1 MTWERSVAENAWQLD
16 DGLYRILLP
25 LPWAVPFVNAF
36 LVGSRAQFAL
46 IDCGANWLPSLR
58 ALGRALKA
66 IGVPPRGLSSIVLTH
81 RHPDHAGGAGPVQQ
95 RWGGRVLL
103 HPLEWEQRRIDAVD
117 LEEWLEQHGVDDA
130 IRTRPP
136 GPPREPLEALPER
149 LDPLPVDQSLAIGD
163 LSLQVIHVPGH
174 APGQVMLW
182 EPRRGW
188 LFTADHVLEP
198 HAPNVWAFP
207 GTGGDP
213 LGEYLDSLERTRD
226 LDATLLLP
234 GHGKPLR
241 ANPRDLTTAMIDFHR
256 QFAGRVRAALDGK
269 QLTAWEI
276 VKLTR
281 SEPPTDPAGARFAL
295 AEVLAAL
302 TYLEKRG
309 AVSQAGEG
317 QWVAADDVLRQNSG
331 PLSSVR
337 RDT

>member
-1 MTWERSVAENAWQLD
+1 MTWERAVAENAWQLD

-36 LVGSRAQFAL
+36 LVESRSQFAL

-66 IGVPPRGLSSIVLTH
+66 IGVPARGLTSLVLTH
-81 RHPDHAGGAGPVQQ
+81 RHPDHAGGAGSVQQ

-103 HPLEWEQRRIDAVD
+103 HPLEWEQQRIEAAD
-117 LEEWLEQHGVDDA
+117 LEEWLRLHGVDEA
-130 IRTRPP
+130 IRVKPP
-136 GPPREPLEALPER
+136 GPPREPMEALPER
-149 LDPLPVDQSLAIGD
+149 IEPLSVDEPLVVGD
-163 LSLQVIHVPGH
+163 LTLEIIHVPGH
-174 APGQVMLW
+174 SPGQVMLR
-182 EPRRGW
+182 EAQRGW

-207 GTGGDP
+207 GASGDP

-226 LDATLLLP
+226 LAATLLLP
-234 GHGKPLR
+234 GHGIPLR
-241 ANPRDLTTAMIDFHR
+241 ASPRDLTTAMIDFHR
-256 QFAGRVRAALDGK
+256 QFAERVRKALDGK

-281 SEPPTDPAGARFAL
+281 REPPVEPSGARFAL

-302 TYLEKRG
+302 AYLTRRGQVSQTEEGYWRG
-309 AVSQAGEG
+309 AEGISEVSP
-317 QWVAADDVLRQNSG
+317 G
-331 PLSSVR
+331 PLAHIR
-337 RDT
+337 RDP